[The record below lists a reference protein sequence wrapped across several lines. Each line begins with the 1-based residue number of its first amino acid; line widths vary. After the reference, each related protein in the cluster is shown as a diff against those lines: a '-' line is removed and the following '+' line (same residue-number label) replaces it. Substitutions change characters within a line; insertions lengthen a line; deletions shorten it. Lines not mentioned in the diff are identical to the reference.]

1 MGSGSGSSLPATAV
15 QQPQMG
21 LVAPQMGLIQPMM
34 QPMMQPMGMPM
45 MQPMMGTVGTVG
57 MDPLNAFFMTQ
68 MPQVWGWFTEEV
80 GWWGLRTGRDWR
92 DVQNFRGCVR
102 CRPESFLF
110 SIEILS
116 DPFQPKIAVE
126 PHFFKEKQQNMYFSQ
141 TSTTTSTDVFLWTKE
156 PVVLIVLCFFFATFF
171 RARARCLWAWVWL
184 QRCKVLLLNSW
195 ILWVAFAVVGA

>member
-1 MGSGSGSSLPATAV
+1 MGSGGSSLPATV

-80 GWWGLRTGRDWR
+80 GGWGLRTGRD
-92 DVQNFRGCVR
+92 
-102 CRPESFLF
+102 
-110 SIEILS
+110 
-116 DPFQPKIAVE
+116 
-126 PHFFKEKQQNMYFSQ
+126 
-141 TSTTTSTDVFLWTKE
+141 
-156 PVVLIVLCFFFATFF
+156 
-171 RARARCLWAWVWL
+171 
-184 QRCKVLLLNSW
+184 
-195 ILWVAFAVVGA
+195 